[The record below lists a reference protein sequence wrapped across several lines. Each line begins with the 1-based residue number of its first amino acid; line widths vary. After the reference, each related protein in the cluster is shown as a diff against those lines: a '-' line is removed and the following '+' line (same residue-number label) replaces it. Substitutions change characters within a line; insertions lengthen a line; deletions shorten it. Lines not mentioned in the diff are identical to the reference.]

1 MRLPVIEIM
10 DTTLR
15 DGEQTTGVS
24 FTRSEKLS
32 IFRLLV
38 EELHIPRVEV
48 ASARVSSGEFETVK
62 RICEWA
68 RRNNHLEKV
77 EVLGFIDGGQSN
89 SWVRD
94 TGAKKIN
101 LLCKGSERHCRI
113 QLEKSPEEHIADVK
127 AAIADARDKGLEVNL
142 YLEDWSNGMKDS
154 PAYVFRLMDALRNE
168 PVGRFMLPDTLGV
181 LDPYDTFDYVKKMI
195 KTYPELRFDFHA
207 HNDYDLAISNLF
219 AALKVGA
226 SGVHCTINGLG
237 ERAGNAPLS
246 SAIAVIHDMLHLSTG
261 IDETKIN
268 RVSGI
273 VESYSGVAIPP
284 NKPIIGEYVFTQCA
298 GVHADGDSKADL
310 YSSKLAPERFGRTRE
325 YALGKLSG
333 KANIRKNLEALGL
346 ELSEEKIQKVAQ
358 RITELGDKKEIVTQE
373 DLPFIVAD
381 VVKHGNREDKIKL
394 VNYQLSIARGLRPTA
409 VVKIEINGKEYM
421 ESSVGD
427 GQYDA
432 FMKALRKIYRGQ
444 RRRDFPTLT
453 NYTVNIPRGGKT
465 DALVQTTIHWQYGE
479 HLLKTIGLDAD
490 QTESAIKATIKMLNV
505 IEEFK

>member
-1 MRLPVIEIM
+1 M
-10 DTTLR
+10 
-15 DGEQTTGVS
+15 
-24 FTRSEKLS
+24 
-32 IFRLLV
+32 
-38 EELHIPRVEV
+38 
-48 ASARVSSGEFETVK
+48 
-62 RICEWA
+62 
-68 RRNNHLEKV
+68 
-77 EVLGFIDGGQSN
+77 
-89 SWVRD
+89 
-94 TGAKKIN
+94 
-101 LLCKGSERHCRI
+101 
-113 QLEKSPEEHIADVK
+113 
-127 AAIADARDKGLEVNL
+127 
-142 YLEDWSNGMKDS
+142 
-154 PAYVFRLMDALRNE
+154 
-168 PVGRFMLPDTLGV
+168 
-181 LDPYDTFDYVKKMI
+181 
-195 KTYPELRFDFHA
+195 
-207 HNDYDLAISNLF
+207 
-219 AALKVGA
+219 
-226 SGVHCTINGLG
+226 
-237 ERAGNAPLS
+237 
-246 SAIAVIHDMLHLSTG
+246 
-261 IDETKIN
+261 
-268 RVSGI
+268 
-273 VESYSGVAIPP
+273 
-284 NKPIIGEYVFTQCA
+284 
-298 GVHADGDSKADL
+298 HADGDSKADL

>member
-68 RRNNHLEKV
+68 KQNGHLDKV

-113 QLEKSPEEHIADVK
+113 QLEKSPEAHIADVK
-127 AAIADARDKGLEVNL
+127 EAIADARSKGLEVNL

-154 PAYVFRLMDALRNE
+154 QGYVFRLMDSLREE
-168 PVGRFMLPDTLGV
+168 PLGRFMLPDTLGV